1 MKNKNVSLQ
10 CCTSSFCNIT
20 QHFTFVS
27 KIMWISIVQAA
38 KEWGINRTT
47 IYRKIKSRELSKTE
61 DNKIDPAE
69 MSRVFGSPKLQWNKR
84 NNVSENEKQHR
95 ATLQIN
101 LLQTELEAERK
112 LRLQAE
118 NQVSEYKRLLEKSE
132 QRIDDLFQHIN
143 TLKLLETPKEKSK
156 KWFDYFSLIKKSWF
170 L

>member
-1 MKNKNVSLQ
+1 MFRYDVVHRVLQ
-10 CCTSSFCNIT
+10 HHTT
-20 QHFTFVS
+20 FTFVS

-38 KEWGINRTT
+38 QEWGINRTT

-69 MSRVFGSPKLQWNKR
+69 MSRVFGSPKSQWNKR

-118 NQVSEYKRLLEKSE
+118 NQVFEYKRLLEKSE
-132 QRIDDLFQHIN
+132 QRIDDLFKHIN
-143 TLKLLETPKEKSK
+143 ILKLLETPKSEKK
-156 KWFDYFSLIKKSWF
+156 KWFGLF
-170 L
+170 